1 MLALNQTQLMTP
13 TGQESCSIR
22 LTNTL
27 RQMSLNLRKNVSSF
41 WKTGLNLNRHQSL
54 EETKK
59 SRKRLRQSCPRESR
73 KEGRLRWSIKR
84 QGKKLL
90 MKIQD
95 GKNTMTIYFPM
106 MKKTNKRNH
115 LKYWSWLTNGKRV
128 QSDLTNCL
136 CN

>member
-1 MLALNQTQLMTP
+1 MLALNQTQLMIP

-27 RQMSLNLRKNVSSF
+27 RQMSRNLRRNASSF
-41 WKTGLNLNRHQSL
+41 WKTGLNLNRHQSS

-59 SRKRLRQSCPRESR
+59 SRQRLRRSCPRESR
-73 KEGRLRWSIKR
+73 KEGRLKWSIKR
-84 QGKKLL
+84 QGKKLP
-90 MKIQD
+90 MKILG
-95 GKNTMTIYFPM
+95 GKNTMTIYSPM

-128 QSDLTNCL
+128 QSDLKNCL